1 MLSSTLAIIN
11 VFHKIWDNNN
21 NLFLP
26 CKNCLLFIILRIT
39 IAFVFDFSTLLH
51 DVIEKNAE
59 KDGGKQAT
67 KKPTFVGLDFIWCAR
82 TDSNRGPSD

>member
-26 CKNCLLFIILRIT
+26 CKNCLLFIILRNT
-39 IAFVFDFSTLLH
+39 IALVFDFSTLLH

-59 KDGGKQAT
+59 KDGGKT
-67 KKPTFVGLDFIWCAR
+67 GNKKADFCRLGFYMVRPHGLEPW
-82 TDSNRGPSD
+82 TQ